1 MILPAAISFAFIAS
15 EDGPMEI
22 DSVRPLLLGAR
33 MDCGSKGDHGTI
45 L

>member
-1 MILPAAISFAFIAS
+1 MIFLAAISFAFIAL
-15 EDGPMEI
+15 EGGPMEI
-22 DSVRPLLLGAR
+22 DSARPLLLGAR